1 MINITLSLDEQ
12 LLERAQAY
20 ASQQNMSLN
29 GMLTLEKQRV
39 LSTQILQEFYVVAT
53 RKLGVTPPE
62 AKSRLRSL
70 HQLETVLVDRVVSFE
85 AIDCSAMDQL
95 SFWDAFVVR
104 GRTSELF
111 RDLDRRSFHGQ
122 YIRGVQVINPFN

>member
-1 MINITLSLDEQ
+1 MSKVFLDTNV
-12 LLERAQAY
+12 LVY
-20 ASQQNMSLN
+20 ASDGANPAKQRAIEC
-29 GMLTLEKQRV
+29 MLTLEKQRV